1 MLDVAAGGVLD
12 ADCGEVRMVGLPFNT
27 LR

>member
-1 MLDVAAGGVLD
+1 VLGVAAGGVLH
-12 ADCGEVRMVGLPFNT
+12 ADWEEVHMVGLPFNT